1 MECPVC
7 YEPTA
12 RCQFKCGHV
21 FCHSCTKTWLYKG
34 NSSCPMCR
42 KSLCFNGM
50 IRLKKKWNRENCEDT
65 FQGIL
70 EEVFRDCGENYIHVL
85 LNCISM
91 VQERFNYVSKRFPD
105 LEPLDIDFILRY
117 AWIPIEALLD
127 HHFVEYFDIFTF
139 ERLLFVNRTKYGNL
153 SRCRKTEQ
161 STFKHGSLSQNHGAV
176 GQELRKYP
184 GRGLSRVC
192 QYNC

>member
-7 YEPTA
+7 YEPAA

-50 IRLKKKWNRENCEDT
+50 IRLKKKWNRENCEDV

-70 EEVFRDCGENYIHVL
+70 EEVCDENYTHIL

-117 AWIPIEALLD
+117 AWIPIEALLY

-153 SRCRKTEQ
+153 SRRRKTEQ

-192 QYNC
+192 QYNR

>member
-42 KSLCFNGM
+42 KSLCFDGM
-50 IRLKKKWNRENCEDT
+50 IRLKKKWNRENCEDV

-70 EEVFRDCGENYIHVL
+70 EEVCDENYIHVL

-176 GQELRKYP
+176 GQELRKYS
-184 GRGLSRVC
+184 GRGLPRVC

>member
-50 IRLKKKWNRENCEDT
+50 IRLKKKWNRENCEDV

-70 EEVFRDCGENYIHVL
+70 EEVCDENYIHVL

-161 STFKHGSLSQNHGAV
+161 
-176 GQELRKYP
+176 
-184 GRGLSRVC
+184 GLSSYSR
-192 QYNC
+192 

>member
-1 MECPVC
+1 
-7 YEPTA
+7 
-12 RCQFKCGHV
+12 
-21 FCHSCTKTWLYKG
+21 
-34 NSSCPMCR
+34 
-42 KSLCFNGM
+42 
-50 IRLKKKWNRENCEDT
+50 LKKKWNRENCEDV

-70 EEVFRDCGENYIHVL
+70 EEVCDENYIHVL

-153 SRCRKTEQ
+153 SRCRKTEH

>member
-50 IRLKKKWNRENCEDT
+50 IRLKKKWNRENCEDD

-70 EEVFRDCGENYIHVL
+70 EEVCDENYIHVL

-184 GRGLSRVC
+184 GRGLPRVC

>member
-50 IRLKKKWNRENCEDT
+50 IRLKKKWNRENCEDV

-70 EEVFRDCGENYIHVL
+70 EEVCDENYTHIL

-176 GQELRKYP
+176 GQELRKYS
-184 GRGLSRVC
+184 GRGLPRVC
-192 QYNC
+192 QYNR

>member
-50 IRLKKKWNRENCEDT
+50 IRLKKKWNRENCEDV

-70 EEVFRDCGENYIHVL
+70 EEVCDENYTHVL

-139 ERLLFVNRTKYGNL
+139 ERLLFVNKTKYGNL

-184 GRGLSRVC
+184 GRGLPRVC

>member
-12 RCQFKCGHV
+12 RCQFKCCHV

-50 IRLKKKWNRENCEDT
+50 IRLKKKWNRENCEDV

-176 GQELRKYP
+176 GQELRKYS
-184 GRGLSRVC
+184 GRGLPRVC

>member
-50 IRLKKKWNRENCEDT
+50 IRLKKKWNRENCEDV

-70 EEVFRDCGENYIHVL
+70 EEVCDENYIHVL

-153 SRCRKTEQ
+153 SRCRKTEH

>member
-50 IRLKKKWNRENCEDT
+50 IRLKKKWNRENCEDV

-70 EEVFRDCGENYIHVL
+70 EEVCDENYTHIL

-184 GRGLSRVC
+184 GRGLLRVC

>member
-50 IRLKKKWNRENCEDT
+50 IRLKKKWNRENCEDV

-70 EEVFRDCGENYIHVL
+70 EEVCDENYIHVL

-176 GQELRKYP
+176 GQELRKYS
-184 GRGLSRVC
+184 GRGLPRVC

>member
-50 IRLKKKWNRENCEDT
+50 IRLKKKWNRENCEDV

-70 EEVFRDCGENYIHVL
+70 EEVCDENYTHIL

-192 QYNC
+192 QYNR

>member
-50 IRLKKKWNRENCEDT
+50 IRLKKKWNRENCEDV

-70 EEVFRDCGENYIHVL
+70 EEVCDENYIHVL

-153 SRCRKTEQ
+153 SRRRKTEQ

-192 QYNC
+192 QYNR

>member
-42 KSLCFNGM
+42 KSLCFDGM
-50 IRLKKKWNRENCEDT
+50 IRLKKKWNRENCEDV

-70 EEVFRDCGENYIHVL
+70 EEVFMDCDETYKGVL
-85 LNCISM
+85 LNCISL
-91 VQERFNYVSKRFPD
+91 VQSRFNYVSKRFPD
-105 LEPLDIDFILRY
+105 LEPLDIDIILRY
-117 AWIPIEALLD
+117 AWIPIESLLD
-127 HHFVEYFDIFTF
+127 HHFIEYFDIFTF
-139 ERLLFVNRTKYGNL
+139 EHLLFVNRTKYGNL
-153 SRCRKTEQ
+153 SRRRKTEH
-161 STFKHGSLSQNHGAV
+161 STFKHGPLSQNHGTV

-184 GRGLSRVC
+184 RRGLSRVC